1 MPTLQQTAVALS
13 GAVNFLENKDTKNAH
28 STRASVSMTE
38 LGNSAGGVFNHLT
51 EAETRERQAV
61 ADDVGRTAGLLKQA
75 EANVKEAKAGVKGAD
90 GKKAKASAEMELAKE
105 QARLTVA
112 KATAEA
118 AAAHA
123 TAAAPVNELEDK
135 ATQLQANAEDARDAA
150 DTLKA
155 EGDEHVAAAQDK
167 ADADI
172 EEAEA
177 TYDAAMTV
185 IENEVKSALGV

>member
-1 MPTLQQTAVALS
+1 MPTITQTTKAVTA
-13 GAVNFLENKDTKNAH
+13 AVNYLENQNTKPG
-28 STRASVSMTE
+28 STRATISMTE
-38 LGNSAGGVFNHLT
+38 LAASGGGVFNHLT
-51 EAETRERQAV
+51 DQTANERQAV
-61 ADDVGRTAGLLKQA
+61 IDLVTTTADALKQA

-135 ATQLQANAEDARDAA
+135 ASQLQANAEDARDAA

-155 EGDEHVAAAQDK
+155 EGDEHVASAQDK

-172 EEAEA
+172 EDAEA
-177 TYDAAMTV
+177 AYDAAMTV
-185 IENEVKSALGV
+185 IEAEVKSALGV